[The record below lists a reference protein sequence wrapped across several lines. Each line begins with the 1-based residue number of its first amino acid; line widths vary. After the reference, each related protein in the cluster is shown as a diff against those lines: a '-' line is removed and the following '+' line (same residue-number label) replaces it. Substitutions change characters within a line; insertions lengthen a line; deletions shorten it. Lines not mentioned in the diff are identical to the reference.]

1 MKKLLLMGVAL
12 GILGAADFAMAADL
26 AVRAPVVY
34 KAPPIAPWSW
44 TGTYVGVNGG
54 YGWASD
60 PATLTDSTVTTSS
73 TSHDADV
80 PSPTFVA
87 NPPTST
93 VAVGAASA
101 HTNGWLGGIQAG
113 HNWQSNSWVYG
124 LEGDI
129 QITGQNGSVTLCDTP
144 GCPVGTGMSTANYK
158 LPWFGTLRGRLGFS
172 PASRWLVYA
181 TGGLAVGQV
190 NESLSGGV
198 VGGAPGTSVGSS
210 NTTRAGFVV
219 GGGVESAL
227 TNDWSLKLEYLYM
240 DFGTV
245 GLTAAGAPITTATF
259 NGPRIET
266 IAISTTTAGLSTKI
280 TDNIIRLGL
289 NYRVSPN

>member
-12 GILGAADFAMAADL
+12 GILGAADFSMAADM
-26 AVRAPVVY
+26 AVRAPVY

-60 PATLTDSTVTTSS
+60 PATLTDSTTTTSS
-73 TSHDADV
+73 TTHDATV

-87 NPPTST
+87 NPTT
-93 VAVGAASA
+93 IVVATGTGSA
-101 HTNGWLGGIQAG
+101 NTNGWFGGVQAG
-113 HNWQSNSWVYG
+113 HNWQSNSFIYG

-129 QITGQNGSVTLCDTP
+129 QITGQSGSIALCDTP
-144 GCPVGTGMSTANYK
+144 GCPVGTGLDAANYK
-158 LPWFGTLRGRLGFS
+158 LPWFGTFRGRLGFT

-181 TGGLAVGQV
+181 TGGLAVAQV
-190 NESLSGGV
+190 NESLSGGT
-198 VGGAPGTSVGSS
+198 VGGGGALSVSS
-210 NTTRAGFVV
+210 NTTRAGFAV

-227 TNDWSLKLEYLYM
+227 TNDWTLKVEYLYM
-240 DFGTV
+240 DFGTLS
-245 GLTAAGAPITTATF
+245 LTGAGAPITTTTF

-266 IAISTTTAGLSTKI
+266 IAISTTTAGLSTRV